1 MIEENREQIPSQEVD
16 RIVGQEASLVTD
28 EKELEKAVKIEKE
41 RKKILND
48 AVSGRIEDDR
58 GRVAFILNN
67 SVESRNS
74 DSELVW
80 SYWETFDKE
89 LFNGISVTRE
99 VYKKITPPNSII
111 RLRAKIQNEYKLFQ
125 ANDKVKKFRGVLE
138 EEKRQQAIEDKPI
151 YFPFYNVFIDET
163 GKTQQFISIGSLW
176 LNDAKEKALSFF
188 KLMEWKEQRNIDFE
202 FHFKEV
208 KEHRL
213 DQYKAFFKEFVT
225 LHPSAGFK
233 VIVINKNGLHQNAIT
248 DLTFHLLNDGIR
260 HENESGRAPLP
271 RTLQAFMDNE
281 EEGSD
286 KLKLAN
292 IKERLVSQNIKGL
305 HIGPLEVI
313 DSKDNVYLQVVDLFI
328 ASVNRKIH
336 NPDSSGHKD
345 ELADYILGLLNF
357 DISNVNRESVEV
369 DKSFV
374 FNLSFKNP

>member
-1 MIEENREQIPSQEVD
+1 MEENIEQELPNDDNQDVNQDASQP
-16 RIVGQEASLVTD
+16 AD
-28 EKELEKAVKIEKE
+28 EKELEKAEKREKE

-58 GRVAFILNN
+58 SRVAFILNN

-80 SYWETFDKE
+80 LYWETFDKE
-89 LFNGISVTRE
+89 LFNGISITRE
-99 VYKKITPPNSII
+99 VYKKITPPASII

-151 YFPFYNVFIDET
+151 HYPFYNVFIDET
-163 GKTQQFISIGSLW
+163 GKNQPFLSIGSLW

-188 KLMEWKEQRNIDFE
+188 KLKEWKEQRNIDFE
-202 FHFKEV
+202 FHFNEV
-208 KEHRL
+208 KGHRL

-233 VIVINKNGLHQNAIT
+233 VIVINRSGLSNSAIT
-248 DLTFHLLNDGIR
+248 DLTFHLINEGIK
-260 HENESGRAPLP
+260 HEHESGRAPLP
-271 RTLQAFMDNE
+271 RMLQVFIDNE

-286 KLKLAN
+286 QLKLVN
-292 IKERLVSQNIKGL
+292 VKERLISQNIDGL
-305 HIGPLEVI
+305 QIGPLEAV
-313 DSKDNVYLQVVDLFI
+313 DSVGNVYLQVVDLFI
-328 ASVNRKIH
+328 ASVNRKLH
-336 NPDSSGHKD
+336 TPDGTGHKD
-345 ELADYILGLLNF
+345 DLANYVLDLLNF
-357 DISNVNRESVEV
+357 DISDVSRERIDV

-374 FNLSFKNP
+374 FNLAYQKS